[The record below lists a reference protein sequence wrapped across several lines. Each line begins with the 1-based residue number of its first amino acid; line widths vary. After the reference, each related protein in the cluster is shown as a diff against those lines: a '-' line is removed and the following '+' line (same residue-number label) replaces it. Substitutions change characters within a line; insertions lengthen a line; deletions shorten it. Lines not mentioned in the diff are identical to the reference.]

1 MKIKKILSALFVFS
15 FFVLAPLTAKAEAT
29 LRIINNKD
37 AAYENGNYQLTDVQA
52 MVVEFSNIILQIV
65 GVLTFAMFIYG
76 GVLFLTSAGNSNSV
90 KTAKKIIVAAI
101 VGLVIVFIS
110 YTLVQFFIGTI
121 TGGEMNGLVPKQ

>member
-15 FFVLAPLTAKAEAT
+15 FFVLAPLTVKAEAT

-101 VGLVIVFIS
+101 VGLVIVFVS
-110 YTLVQFFIGTI
+110 YTAVQFFIGTI
-121 TGGEMNGLVPKQ
+121 APSDSPYLMKG

>member
-76 GVLFLTSAGNSNSV
+76 GVLFLTSAGNPNTV
-90 KTAKKIIVAAI
+90 KNAKKIIVAAI
-101 VGLVIVFIS
+101 VGLIIVFVS
-110 YTLVQFFIGTI
+110 YTAVQFFIGTI
-121 TGGEMNGLVPKQ
+121 APSNSPYLMKG